1 MGCACLQKLAIAVE
15 NLKKLPLAMLADLI
29 PSDLPTARMSQL
41 SMALIGSAQA
51 SATAR
56 AQAQLMAQ
64 IAASA
69 KLSASLDMNVVA
81 KLEAIAQMQ
90 QTFGVSPFSA
100 NASARL
106 ALTIQSMNL
115 NFPPL
120 MAMLLDQLAPLA
132 EMLADL
138 AAVLSTSAVV
148 NQTLGLNLAQP
159 GAVAKLQAAL
169 QARATAAAS
178 LTASATLAAS
188 ANATMKLAAHMRLV
202 AAASL
207 LGINVLAPG
216 GIAKLTAAINASAK
230 LGLPALNL
238 DPGQMGALASALGQI
253 SAVQAALNLNLA
265 LPNAAALLA
274 AALGPLLEG
283 VGLAAGLDLGVSAA
297 VSASAQAAFAAS
309 QSASASAQATMQAL
323 ASADLRGMLLPP
335 LPDLGNLS
343 LAATLTAQLSAAT
356 GVTAMQQ
363 HPCSSCPVAGAF

>member
-1 MGCACLQKLAIAVE
+1 MGCACLQKLATALE
-15 NLKKLPLAMLADLI
+15 NLKKLPLATLASLI

-41 SMALIGSAQA
+41 SAALIGSAHA

-56 AQAQLMAQ
+56 ARAQLMAQ
-64 IAASA
+64 VAASA
-69 KLSASLDMNVVA
+69 KLSASLNMNAVA

-90 QTFGVSPFSA
+90 QAFGVSPFSA

-106 ALTIQSMNL
+106 ALTIKSLNMNL
-115 NFPPL
+115 PPL

-132 EMLADL
+132 EKLAEL
-138 AAVLSTSAVV
+138 AAILSTSAVV

-169 QARATAAAS
+169 QATAAAS
-178 LTASATLAAS
+178 ATVSATATAS

-202 AAASL
+202 AAARL

-230 LGLPALNL
+230 LGLPPLNIN
-238 DPGQMGALASALGQI
+238 PGQMGALASALGQI
-253 SAVQAALNLNLA
+253 SAAQAALNVNLA

-274 AALGPLLEG
+274 AALSPLLEG
-283 VGLAAGLDLGVSAA
+283 LGMAAGLNLGASAA

-343 LAATLTAQLSAAT
+343 LAATLTEQLSAAT
-356 GVTAMQQ
+356 GVTTMQQ